1 MSSFYSQDELKSL
14 GLGSVG
20 SNVLISKMA
29 SIYMPE
35 ALFLGDNV
43 RIDDFCVI
51 VGGAGIHIGRFVHI
65 ACFCGLFGGAGIEM
79 EDFSGLSSKV
89 TIYSESDDYNGD
101 SLTNPTVPKKYKPN
115 YVSKKVCLK
124 KHSIVGAHS
133 VILPGV
139 TLNEGVAIGAN
150 SLVMRDCDAWSV
162 YFGSPAKKVKARSRD
177 LLRLENEFKQLL
189 NGEVQTSS

>member
-1 MSSFYSQDELKSL
+1 MSSFYSQDELTKL

-20 SNVLISKMA
+20 SNVLLSKKA

-51 VGGAGIHIGRFVHI
+51 VGGAGIHIGCFVHI

-101 SLTNPTVPKKYKPN
+101 SLTNPTVPKQFKPN
-115 YVSKKVCLK
+115 YISKKVSLK
-124 KHSIVGAHS
+124 KHAIVGAHS
-133 VILPGV
+133 ILLPGV
-139 TLNEGVAIGAN
+139 TLNEGAAVGAN
-150 SLVMRDCDAWSV
+150 SLVMKDCDAWSV
-162 YFGSPAKKVKARSRD
+162 YFGSPAKKVKPRSQN
-177 LLRLENEFKQLL
+177 LLLLEEKFKK
-189 NGEVQTSS
+189 TF